1 MTDIQIPEV
10 SSGDLPEGIN
20 PDSGT
25 MVTPDQVPA
34 PVEAAPAAEA
44 PAAPAAEAAPALSP
58 EASQYAAE
66 REAFV
71 QGAAGM
77 GTELPENFA
86 SFEDYFDSLKSAQ
99 GEYTRARQEIADLK
113 AQLAGD
119 APAAEATEEVA
130 EDVNPLADND
140 ELLIPEPEAEEA
152 GSDDASDSDDEYE
165 VIEVGVDDETW
176 NNWGAE
182 LDSTGTLSEET
193 REHVYK
199 SFPGVTDEMIDM
211 YVQGR
216 QAMLQSN
223 FNSAADVVGGSDSL
237 NSILSWAANELPAD
251 ERAAMNAALQTP
263 ARDATLLGLK
273 ARFESSTT
281 VAARN
286 AEPSATPNRV
296 NAAMSEE
303 PIKSFSSTH
312 EMIAAQRDARY
323 GTDAEYT
330 ALVQQRMAK
339 STWLYGG

>member
-1 MTDIQIPEV
+1 MSDIQIPEV

-34 PVEAAPAAEA
+34 PAPAAAAPEAAPAPAAEA
-44 PAAPAAEAAPALSP
+44 QPALSP

-66 REAFV
+66 RDAFV

-77 GTELPENFA
+77 GTQLPENFE

-99 GEYTRARQEIADLK
+99 GEFTRARQEIAELK
-113 AQLAGD
+113 AQLAGEQ
-119 APAAEATEEVA
+119 PAADAAEEASEEA
-130 EDVNPLADND
+130 VNPMADND

-152 GSDDASDSDDEYE
+152 GTDDASDDEYE
-165 VIEVGVDDETW
+165 VVEVGVDDDTW
-176 NNWGAE
+176 NAWGAE
-182 LDSTGTLSEET
+182 LDSTGEMSQET
-193 REHVYK
+193 REQVYK

-216 QAMLQSN
+216 AAMLQSN

-237 NSILSWAANELPAD
+237 NSILSWAANELPSE

-273 ARFESSTT
+273 ARYESSTT

-303 PIKSFSSTH
+303 PITGFTSTH

-323 GTDAEYT
+323 GTDPAYT
-330 ALVQQRMAK
+330 ALIQQRMAK